1 MSTVKLTQRVWWL
14 ERCRYVLLDVETV
27 TVQVASMVFLMIPQQ
42 VTVLNVPLNV
52 EHVTV
57 TMQPFVLHVLKE
69 LTLVGVPELVLFA
82 NTLA

>member
-1 MSTVKLTQRVWWL
+1 M

-27 TVQVASMVFLMIPQQ
+27 TVQVASMVFLMLLQQ
-42 VTVLNVPLNV
+42 DTAPNVPRNV
-52 EHVTV
+52 EPVTV
-57 TMQPFVLHVLKE
+57 TMQLFVLHVLKE